1 MWFMD
6 ISLEAVKKRLC
17 ETKGSWPEVA
27 RGASVDYFTVCRIGS
42 GKSKSPRYDTIK
54 KLAHY
59 FSEQE
64 ARQ

>member
-1 MWFMD
+1 M
-6 ISLEAVKKRLC
+6 
-17 ETKGSWPEVA
+17 
-27 RGASVDYFTVCRIGS
+27 DYFTVCRIGS